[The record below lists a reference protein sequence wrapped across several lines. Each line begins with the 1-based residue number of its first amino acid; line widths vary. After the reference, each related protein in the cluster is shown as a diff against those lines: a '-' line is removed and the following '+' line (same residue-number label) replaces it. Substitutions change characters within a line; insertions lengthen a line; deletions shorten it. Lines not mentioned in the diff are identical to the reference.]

1 MSCPGYVYCLVIRTN
16 WDLILFLLYYIHC
29 PGAKCVEDQKNP
41 QPKVNPPKNVDL
53 MKMNLLCPPQ
63 FQKTLKC
70 IQICSGEGPFCER
83 VQIAS
88 AVKLLQLLGNG
99 EGKGAS
105 SLSTSRPCQGRG
117 GIC

>member
-1 MSCPGYVYCLVIRTN
+1 
-16 WDLILFLLYYIHC
+16 
-29 PGAKCVEDQKNP
+29 
-41 QPKVNPPKNVDL
+41 
-53 MKMNLLCPPQ
+53 MKMKLLCPPQ

-70 IQICSGEGPFCER
+70 IQICSGQGQFCER

-99 EGKGAS
+99 EGKGAG